1 MIDVE
6 RLKAL
11 AALQPEDIRGSEE
24 NLKQKFLVPL
34 LEALKHEKRYLDFE
48 RPVHGGRLD
57 VFVTGLP
64 KDCKVAVETKR
75 FGEDLDLHLTQI
87 AKYAALEGLLVTV
100 ITNGR
105 RNQDL

>member
-64 KDCKVAVETKR
+64 KTAKWPWKPSDSVKIWTYILRKSPS
-75 FGEDLDLHLTQI
+75 TQLWK
-87 AKYAALEGLLVTV
+87 AYS
-100 ITNGR
+100 
-105 RNQDL
+105 